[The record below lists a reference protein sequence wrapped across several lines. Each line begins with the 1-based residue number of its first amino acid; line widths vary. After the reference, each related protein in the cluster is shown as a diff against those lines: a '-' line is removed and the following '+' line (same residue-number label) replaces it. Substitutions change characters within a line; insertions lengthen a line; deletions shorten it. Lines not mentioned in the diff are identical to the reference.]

1 LKQIC
6 LSTCLL
12 FGIILVGRFDLK
24 FEVGDLIIM
33 IIGREKYWKSV
44 RKKKQSN
51 NLFLIYLDDTCLKS
65 NQGNIIKLPE
75 KLAEEVIREWNADG
89 KIDSMKNSFYTKFCF
104 SVIDMTKRER
114 ETVIGRLVEYG
125 NCDPICYICDKPT
138 KLHVKQKNLYNP
150 IIDWAE
156 KFFTIKLN
164 KGSGLL
170 FIEQPSLNSE
180 KINKFLE
187 GLNNF
192 HLTAVHELTKSV
204 GSLFTSLA
212 LYKNVISP
220 ELSWEVANVEDNF
233 RIEVWGE
240 VEEETQIKN
249 INFDHFNSLVKM
261 LQLI

>member
-1 LKQIC
+1 
-6 LSTCLL
+6 
-12 FGIILVGRFDLK
+12 
-24 FEVGDLIIM
+24 M

-65 NQGNIIKLPE
+65 DQGNNIKLTAQ
-75 KLAEEVIREWNADG
+75 LAEEVIREWNADG
-89 KIDSMKNSFYTKFCF
+89 KIDTIKNSFYTKFCF
-104 SVIDMTKRER
+104 SVNDMTKKER
-114 ETVIGRLVEYG
+114 ENVSGRLVEYG
-125 NCDPICYICDKPT
+125 NCDPICYIADEPT

-150 IIDWAE
+150 LVDWAE

-170 FIEQPSLNSE
+170 FIDQPSLNSD
-180 KINKFLE
+180 KIKKFLE

-192 HLTAVHELTKSV
+192 QLTAIHELTKSM
-204 GSLFTSLA
+204 GSLFTCLA

-240 VEEETQIKN
+240 VEEEMQIRN
-249 INFDHFNSLVKM
+249 IKFDHFNKLVKI
-261 LQLI
+261 LQMI

>member
-1 LKQIC
+1 
-6 LSTCLL
+6 
-12 FGIILVGRFDLK
+12 
-24 FEVGDLIIM
+24 M

-65 NQGNIIKLPE
+65 DQGNNIKLTAQ
-75 KLAEEVIREWNADG
+75 LAEEVIREWNADG
-89 KIDSMKNSFYTKFCF
+89 KIDTIKNSFYTKFCF
-104 SVIDMTKRER
+104 SVTDMTMRER
-114 ETVIGRLVEYG
+114 ENVSGRLVEYG
-125 NCDPICYICDKPT
+125 NCDPICYIADEPT

-150 IIDWAE
+150 LVDWAE

-170 FIEQPSLNSE
+170 FIDQPSANSD
-180 KINKFLE
+180 KIKKFLE

-192 HLTAVHELTKSV
+192 QLTAVHELTKSM
-204 GSLFTSLA
+204 GSLFTCLA

-240 VEEETQIKN
+240 VEEEMQIRN
-249 INFDHFNSLVKM
+249 IKFDHFNNLVKILHM
-261 LQLI
+261 I